1 MTATHDHALAIDL
14 YGECPYCL
22 AGVPGIHP
30 EGDGRPVPDFDGGTY
45 RRPFDHTRLAG
56 QLRRVYD
63 AMADGEWRTLAALS
77 EAVGAPEASVSAR
90 LRDLRKAQFGRLHV
104 EHRRRGGVESSGTW
118 EYRIVPQPVQ
128 LEGRRK
134 GG

>member
-1 MTATHDHALAIDL
+1 MTTTHDHARAIDL
-14 YGECPYCL
+14 YGECPFCL
-22 AGVPGIHP
+22 AGNPGIHP
-30 EGDGRPVPDFDGGTY
+30 AGDGRPVPDFDGGTY

-77 EAVGAPEASVSAR
+77 EAVSAPEASVSAR

-104 EHRRRGGVESSGTW
+104 EHRRRGGQASGTW

-128 LEGRRK
+128 LE
-134 GG
+134 